1 MAISKRKN
9 KVAAS
14 EVTVNSALW
23 RKAKIGLMFALLIGG
38 IVASFYYGLSN
49 MNDNSIREPTIAAAD
64 QWLKYADN
72 RKFDLCKETVADSSG
87 WFEYFKKDRTA
98 LGDFKKRNFKIKS
111 ENGNN
116 FLLIYDVVLNK
127 KGKNP
132 ALTEKITLSRDKNG
146 KYMVCGVEYAYPRGI
161 QVWQGTPYD
170 GTDLEA
176 IKQKAG
182 VCTLNYDNASIDYF
196 ETMVKQAD
204 EVQNNDLPKRVYNDR
219 QKRGRPADRQVA
231 KVLLGDKIPGLS
243 AFEHIVF
250 INKVTYNI
258 KNKPQI
264 AYEYVLLR
272 KDNLAEKPEWYVY
285 FYTPGQFV
293 KEKDDGKTKK

>member
-1 MAISKRKN
+1 MAISRKKN

-14 EVTVNSALW
+14 GATVDSALW

-72 RKFDLCKETVADSSG
+72 QKFDLCKETVADSSG
-87 WFEYFKKDRTA
+87 WFEYFKKDRIA

-127 KGKNP
+127 KGKNFP
-132 ALTEKITLSRDKNG
+132 LTERITLSRDKNG
-146 KYMVCGVEYAYPRGI
+146 KYTICGVEYAYPRGI
-161 QVWQGTPYD
+161 QVWQGPLYE
-170 GTDLEA
+170 GQDLELV
-176 IKQKAG
+176 KQKAG
-182 VCTLNYDNASIDYF
+182 VCTLNFDNAGIGYF
-196 ETMVKQAD
+196 ETMVRQSD
-204 EVQNNDLPKRVYNDR
+204 EAVNKDLPQRIYSER
-219 QKRGRPADRQVA
+219 QKRGHPAERQTV
-231 KVLLGDKIPGLS
+231 KVMLGDKIPGLY
-243 AFEHIVF
+243 AFDHIALVS
-250 INKVTYNI
+250 KATYNI
-258 KNKPQI
+258 KNKKQI

-285 FYTPGQFV
+285 FFSPGQFV
-293 KEKDDGKTKK
+293 KEKDGGKTKK